1 MKIKLNYGVCIWT
14 HILKN
19 TLNNWNE
26 FRGKEKKNDERLMRW
41 HIRKIFGKL
50 DLFNF
55 KKMRENFQIH
65 TINQNKN
72 TIIALHTH

>member
-1 MKIKLNYGVCIWT
+1 MSVFGT

-19 TLNNWNE
+19 TLTRMNLE
-26 FRGKEKKNDERLMRW
+26 ERRKNDETLMRW
-41 HIRKIFGKL
+41 HIRKTWGEL
-50 DLFNF
+50 DLFIF

-72 TIIALHTH
+72 TVIALHIH